1 MQEKYISS
9 VADYLSAIK
18 ALKSYYPAGM
28 FMNNPVVDEFLYRG
42 LSDEVYELLPGI
54 LRKCHHTVED
64 RTIENKTYLSWSTEK
79 NLLMTFVQEASTYLS
94 IPIDQLHKWAEY
106 AQHYG
111 VPTRF
116 LDWSTNPL
124 VSLYFAC
131 RDKTDKDA
139 VVWMLH
145 KTNYVRFSLK
155 DAKAPRDTVSKIIND
170 LISGQSDFQY
180 PLLYTPLYVDARM
193 SAQGSYFMVW
203 GTKEASLEQMMSDE
217 RLWMDLPERD
227 TGMRVL
233 GSEQHEAALFK
244 FRIHADRK
252 QPLLHELD
260 MIGINEK
267 TLFPGLDGIGR
278 YIERKF
284 RFDYNESLVHY

>member
-28 FMNNPVVDEFLYRG
+28 FMNNPVVDQFLYRG
-42 LSDEVYELLPGI
+42 LSDEAYELLPGI
-54 LRKCHHTVED
+54 FRKCHHTVEN
-64 RTIENKTYLSWSTEK
+64 RTIANKSYLSWTTEK
-79 NLLMTFVQEASTYLS
+79 DLLMTFVQEASTYLS
-94 IPIDQLHKWAEY
+94 ISIDQLHKWAEY

-155 DAKAPRDTVSKIIND
+155 DAKAPGDTVSKIIND

-203 GTKEASLEQMMSDE
+203 GKKEFSLEQMMSDE

-227 TGMRVL
+227 TGMRVF
-233 GSEQHEAALFK
+233 GSEQQEAALFK

-284 RFDYNESLVHY
+284 RFDYNESLVRD